1 LRVSDRLSEV
11 AALLERETGIQI
23 KEPQLGGLAAAVGR
37 AAPGLDAGGFLAA
50 LGDPVRRP
58 LLVDRL
64 TDEAAIQETYFMR
77 ERRELEAIDWHRLLA
92 SAQGRGAAEVA
103 VWVAACASG
112 EEAYSVAMLA
122 SEAFGGGPA
131 PVSILATDVSDRA
144 LARAAEARYSE
155 RSMRDVS
162 DAQRER
168 YFLADEG
175 RSAVG
180 SGLRSMVRL
189 RKHNLVADDAP
200 PAGEARFDLILCR
213 NVLIYFGAKT
223 VESTVAS
230 LESSLCPG
238 GQLILGAS
246 DRLTSSARRLAESA
260 AGPSQPAKAAVSG
273 SEWRRKPRPPRP
285 PAPPETVPG
294 VADALEAANR
304 KDYARAMELVE
315 ITLAADP
322 LDAEAY
328 FVRGTT
334 EMARRDP
341 IAAIDSLRRAL
352 YIDPTFG
359 LAAFQLAR
367 AHELGGDRAAARRA
381 YAQALRTLEAAT
393 DRHPGLLAGVDVA
406 ELTAVCR
413 RALGSA

>member
-1 LRVSDRLSEV
+1 MSDRLPEV

-37 AAPGLDAGGFLAA
+37 ATPGSDAGGFLAA
-50 LGDPVRRP
+50 LGDPARRQ

-92 SAQGRGAAEVA
+92 SARGRGAAEVA

-131 PVSILATDVSDRA
+131 PVTILATDVSDRA
-144 LARAAEARYSE
+144 LARAEEARYSE

-168 YFLADEG
+168 FFLADEG
-175 RSAVG
+175 RSAVR

-213 NVLIYFGAKT
+213 NVLIYFGAKN
-223 VESTVAS
+223 VEDTVAS

-246 DRLTSSARRLAESA
+246 DRLTSSARRLAEFA
-260 AGPSQPAKAAVSG
+260 AGPPAPARAAVPG
-273 SEWRRKPRPPRP
+273 REWRRKPRPPRP
-285 PAPPETVPG
+285 PTPQETVPG
-294 VADALEAANR
+294 VADALQAANR

-315 ITLAADP
+315 VTLAADP

-334 EMARRDP
+334 EMARREP
-341 IAAIDSLRRAL
+341 SSAIDSLRRAL

-381 YAQALRTLEAAT
+381 YAQARGTLEAAG
-393 DRHPGLLAGVDVA
+393 DRHPILLAGVDVA